1 MCCDGSLHRRAP
13 MRSRRLRPRV
23 AVGRHQ
29 GVRSTSHSQGTYGS
43 PRRRVRPVQDVAHSH
58 SPGYSQPRET
68 VWKIAENVSA
78 RLSGGKK
85 RPNWDSFHPS
95 WPLSEPRFETYP
107 EFPNSFGRGIL
118 GSSDTGSCI
127 APVLYGQNRP
137 IAPYLSVEVITR

>member
-1 MCCDGSLHRRAP
+1 MQLLLPTRSVSALEDGTR
-13 MRSRRLRPRV
+13 
-23 AVGRHQ
+23 
-29 GVRSTSHSQGTYGS
+29 
-43 PRRRVRPVQDVAHSH
+43 
-58 SPGYSQPRET
+58 GYSQGVEAALRSSLLPRTSENSTSET

-118 GSSDTGSCI
+118 RSS
-127 APVLYGQNRP
+127 
-137 IAPYLSVEVITR
+137 